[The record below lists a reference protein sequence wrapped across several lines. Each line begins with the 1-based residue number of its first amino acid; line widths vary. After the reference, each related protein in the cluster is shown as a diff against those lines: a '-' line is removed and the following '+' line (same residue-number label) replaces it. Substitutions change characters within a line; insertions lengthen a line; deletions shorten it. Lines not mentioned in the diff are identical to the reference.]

1 MWVMGIFFEKD
12 PVPELAAKFAERIR
26 DRTSMPPEPPQ
37 VRRMCVLALGL
48 MRSKASVEVVREAYG
63 TDAPDTLIPGT
74 ARWVLPLLG
83 EPLPAE
89 IPANQRFSGG
99 WRLKPAVRP

>member
-1 MWVMGIFFEKD
+1 MWVLGIFSEKN

-26 DRTSMPPEPPQ
+26 DRASMPSESDQ

-48 MRSKASVEVVREAYG
+48 MRSKASVDVVREAYE
-63 TDAPDTLIPGT
+63 TDSSDSLIPGT

-99 WRLKPAVRP
+99 WRLRPTGSP